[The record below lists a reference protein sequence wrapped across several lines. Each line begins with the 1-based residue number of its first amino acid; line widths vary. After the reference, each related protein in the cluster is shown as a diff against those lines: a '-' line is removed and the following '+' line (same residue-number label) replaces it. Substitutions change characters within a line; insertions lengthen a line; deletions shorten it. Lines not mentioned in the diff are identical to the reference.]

1 MNSIFELKDCLKLA
15 ILLTQN
21 NVEHEV
27 CKICLLCMLIAK
39 LRMKFNMEMFVN
51 EKLNKLFN
59 NIIRL
64 TGNTNSVI
72 Q

>member
-1 MNSIFELKDCLKLA
+1 
-15 ILLTQN
+15 
-21 NVEHEV
+21 
-27 CKICLLCMLIAK
+27 MLIAK